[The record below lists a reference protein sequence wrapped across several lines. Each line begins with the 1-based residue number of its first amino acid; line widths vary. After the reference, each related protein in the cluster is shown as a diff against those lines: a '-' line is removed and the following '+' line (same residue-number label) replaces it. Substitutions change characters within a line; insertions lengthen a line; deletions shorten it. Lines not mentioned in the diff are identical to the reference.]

1 MALGL
6 GPYVAGMNRAAAIVL
21 SVTAAV
27 VLVAGAGAWWFLR
40 DDAPEEVDLSAATA
54 GVAESGASQD
64 GADGST
70 DAAGD
75 GGTFDSD
82 ASGTWNVDT
91 DTGEFDY
98 ESATGTFAGFR
109 IAEELAGIGSTT
121 AVGRTGDVSGTMEID
136 GETVTSANFEVDL
149 TTITT
154 DDSRRDDKV
163 QDALDTSSFPTAS
176 FTLTEPIEL
185 GSAASTGEPVSVS
198 AIGDL
203 TINGVTTQVGFPL
216 DAQVVDGTVV
226 VVGSLDIA
234 FSDYDVEV
242 PSSPIVVSVDDNGT
256 LELQLLLTKN

>member
-1 MALGL
+1 
-6 GPYVAGMNRAAAIVL
+6 MNRTVATVL

-27 VLVAGAGAWWFLR
+27 VLLAGAGAWWFLR

-54 GVAESGASQD
+54 GVAQQDSDGSVD
-64 GADGST
+64 GA
-70 DAAGD
+70 AD
-75 GGTFDSD
+75 GGTFDGD
-82 ASGTWNVDT
+82 VSGTWSVDT
-91 DTGEFDY
+91 DTGDFDY

-136 GETVTSANFEVDL
+136 GETVTAASFEVDL

-185 GSAASTGEPVSVS
+185 GSAASTGDPVSVS
-198 AIGDL
+198 AIGEL
-203 TINGVTTQVGFPL
+203 TINGVTTKVEFPL

-234 FSDYDVEV
+234 FSDYGVEV
-242 PSSPIVVSVDDNGT
+242 PSSPIVLSVDDNGT
-256 LELQLLLTKN
+256 LELQLLLMKN

>member
-1 MALGL
+1 
-6 GPYVAGMNRAAAIVL
+6 MNRAVATVL

-27 VLVAGAGAWWFLR
+27 VLLAGAGAWWFLR

-54 GVAESGASQD
+54 GVAQQDSDGSVD
-64 GADGST
+64 GA
-70 DAAGD
+70 AD
-75 GGTFDSD
+75 GGTFDGD
-82 ASGTWNVDT
+82 VSGTWSVDT
-91 DTGEFDY
+91 DTGDFDY

-136 GETVTSANFEVDL
+136 GETVTAASFEVDL

-203 TINGVTTQVGFPL
+203 TINGVTKAVTVPFELTGSAQDPFGNVRIGFEG
-216 DAQVVDGTVV
+216 GTAISRKDWGVTWNAALETGGV
-226 VVGSLDIA
+226 LV
-234 FSDYDVEV
+234 SDKVKLEFDV
-242 PSSPIVVSVDDNGT
+242 SAIRNA
-256 LELQLLLTKN
+256 